1 MTRSF
6 LHPKSPRQTFRRTSA
21 RNRLSSAQP
30 TPLFPGDCAL
40 RKVRFFSQ
48 LLSFL
53 TLAHSCAKTTG
64 VVLVFLVKNPIPFSE
79 FPSLIPPPPFLLPA
93 ARSAGAMPRRRSPR
107 SHLLSITSA
116 LFLLTDAAQLPSFQ
130 CLPHSFRRHGRGASL
145 FPRRTLPKFF
155 SLPWLERS
163 AIIISSPCVES
174 PVP

>member
-40 RKVRFFSQ
+40 RKVRFFFQ

-53 TLAHSCAKTTG
+53 SLAHSCAKTAG
-64 VVLVFLVKNPIPFSE
+64 VALVFLAKNPIHFSE
-79 FPSLIPPPPFLLPA
+79 FPFLIPRPPSCPLA
-93 ARSAGAMPRRRSPR
+93 ACLAGAAPRRRSPR

-116 LFLLTDAAQLPSFQ
+116 LSPVTGSAQLLSIQ
-130 CLPHSFRRHGRGASL
+130 HVPHCFRHDGRGHSSL
-145 FPRRTLPKFF
+145 SSLSQSQSHTAPTAGRKRYHVQFTLLGVLNP
-155 SLPWLERS
+155 
-163 AIIISSPCVES
+163 
-174 PVP
+174 